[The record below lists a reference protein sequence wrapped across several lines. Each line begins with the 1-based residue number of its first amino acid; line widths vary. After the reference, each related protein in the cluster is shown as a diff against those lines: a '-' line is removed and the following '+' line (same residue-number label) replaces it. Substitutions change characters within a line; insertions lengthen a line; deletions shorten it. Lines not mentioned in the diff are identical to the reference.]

1 MNSCTRRFN
10 LLAIL
15 LFLAHI
21 SFSQDSTIVRGDL
34 GSRLDM
40 YLTRITPFGFSGA
53 LLVAKNGSIVL
64 NKGYGTAVRSS
75 NTPNDAN
82 TVFSVGSI
90 TKQFTAAAILKL
102 ESRGN
107 LNVRDSLGKFFLD
120 VPPDKRGITLHN
132 LLTHTSGIVQDAGGD
147 YEPVG
152 RDEAVRR
159 ILALPMEFA
168 PGEKFGY
175 SNSGYSLL
183 AAIIEK
189 VSGRTYEQ
197 FLHDS
202 LLVPAGMVTT
212 GYRIPDW
219 RSHVVAHWYVGN
231 KDNETP
237 LERRYPYWFLIG
249 NGGILSTTADMYR
262 WHESLLGDRILPQ
275 REKEK
280 LFTPF
285 LEEYAYGWDVIHSP
299 HGVLIQHNG
308 GSDLGNSAEI
318 RRYIDSNAVSVL
330 LCNQFYAG
338 NAMIDAVRDHI
349 QDLIFGG
356 GAPLPPPVGKLNAT
370 ALERYT
376 GTYQLPSGGKF
387 IVSDEQ
393 GSLSVSATGQDAI
406 SLLVLPEDF
415 DAGALEAINTQI
427 KQVFSA
433 ALRGDYE
440 PLRAVLANP
449 VRRFD
454 RVKDLI
460 QAQIADNKQRT
471 GAITSI
477 EIYSSVP
484 FTIQPGAFET
494 VVRFKGEKGD
504 FYLRYF
510 ARDGKNIGMGELQI
524 VRPPAR
530 NIQPVNGG
538 GFVGY
543 ELRSGQIVTMAFSA
557 DAHGEATALIFRQN
571 GGDRVAKRTRDQ

>member
-1 MNSCTRRFN
+1 LVAPFPC
-10 LLAIL
+10 
-15 LFLAHI
+15 
-21 SFSQDSTIVRGDL
+21 SQDSTIVKGDL
-34 GSRLDM
+34 GLRLDM

-53 LLVAKNGSIVL
+53 LLVARNGEIVL
-64 NKGYGTAVRSS
+64 NKGYGMAVRSS

-102 ESRGN
+102 ESEGK
-107 LNVRDSLGKFFLD
+107 LTVRDSLGKYFVD

-132 LLTHTSGIVQDAGGD
+132 LLTHTSGIVQDGGED
-147 YEPVG
+147 YDPVG
-152 RDEAVRR
+152 RDEAVKR
-159 ILALPMEFA
+159 ILALPMEFV
-168 PGEKFGY
+168 PGENFGY
-175 SNSGYSLL
+175 SNSGYTLL

-189 VSGRTYEQ
+189 VSGRTYEG

-202 LLVPAGMVTT
+202 LFVPAGMITT

-219 RSHVVAHWYVGN
+219 QSHVVAHWYVGD
-231 KDNETP
+231 KDNVTP
-237 LERRYPYWFLIG
+237 LERRYPFWFLTG

-285 LEEYAYGWDVIHSP
+285 REEYAYGWDVIQSP
-299 HGVLIQHNG
+299 RGLLIQHNG

-338 NAMIDAVRDHI
+338 NAMIDAVRGHI
-349 QDLIFGG
+349 QDLIFGAD
-356 GAPLPPPVGKLNAT
+356 APIPPPVHKLNGA

-393 GSLSVSATGQDAI
+393 GSLYVSARGQDAI
-406 SLLVLPEDF
+406 SLLVFPRDF
-415 DAGALEAINTQI
+415 DSGALVAINTQI
-427 KQVFSA
+427 TQVFSA
-433 ALRGDYE
+433 ALRGEYE
-440 PLRAVLANP
+440 PLRAVLAYP
-449 VRRFD
+449 DRRFD
-454 RVKDLI
+454 RVKELI
-460 QAQIADNKQRT
+460 QTQIADNKQRT

-477 EIYSSVP
+477 EIYSTVP
-484 FTIQPGAFET
+484 SPIQPGAFET
-494 VVRFKGEKGD
+494 VVQFKGENGD

-510 ARDGKNIGMGELQI
+510 SRDGKNIGMGELPI

-530 NIQPVNGG
+530 TIQPFNGG
-538 GFVGY
+538 DFVGY
-543 ELRSGQIVTMAFSA
+543 DLRSGQIVTIAFSA
-557 DAHGEATALIFRQN
+557 DEHGTETALIFRQS
-571 GGDRVAKRTRDQ
+571 GGDWVAKRTRD